1 MFGTFRTLQI
11 ARPTDKV
18 FVSLRCLS
26 FVQPLQED
34 IQIENSLTSHL
45 ANIILHDDLEKVP

>member
-11 ARPTDKV
+11 ARPTDKF

-26 FVQPLQED
+26 FVQPLQKD
-34 IQIENSLTSHL
+34 IRIENSLTSHL